1 MRSKNYAAARFPLC
15 LQRIAWSAQRGAG
28 GSAVMESGF
37 REQISGVSRI
47 SAAFILVPL
56 LMVISLHPVS
66 AQRTAS
72 AGRVAVTV
80 ENGLA
85 IAREDETIE
94 LPWGLLLEHLST
106 ASPSRVR
113 VVDAN
118 GSEVTSQIIDADA
131 NGIPELL
138 IFQASFWPNER
149 KQFFLEDVAPAAK
162 PVSRVHVMHD
172 VPRDDVAWESDRA
185 AFRIYGEGLKKT
197 PDSMSSS
204 GIDVWE
210 KRVRTPILEKWY
222 SKTHGSYHVDTGEG
236 ADFFEVGQTLGTGG
250 TALWRRDSLY
260 RADNFKA
267 YRITADGPIRAS
279 FELRYDPWSAGDVT
293 VSEVKKFSIDA
304 GQNLYREESTFA
316 AGKPGEIT
324 YAIGLVKRPGMKGT
338 ENKDGSWGWLSGWGP
353 IVPKGGGHGELGT
366 AVLLPR
372 DRILDWKETPT
383 HYLAISQ
390 AVSGQPV
397 VHYIGAGWTAS
408 GDFPTPQSWWKY
420 LDEYSM
426 RIASPVRV
434 TFGPARASR

>member
-1 MRSKNYAAARFPLC
+1 MRL
-15 LQRIAWSAQRGAG
+15 
-28 GSAVMESGF
+28 
-37 REQISGVSRI
+37 
-47 SAAFILVPL
+47 ILVSL
-56 LMVISLHPVS
+56 LMVIPLHPVS

-72 AGRVAVTV
+72 ARRVAVTI

-85 IAREDETIE
+85 SAREDETIE
-94 LPWGLLLEHLST
+94 LPWRVVLEHLPT
-106 ASPSRVR
+106 ASAPGLR
-113 VVDAN
+113 VVDDA
-118 GSEVTSQIIDADA
+118 GREVTSQIIDADA

-197 PDSMSSS
+197 PDSMSSN

-250 TALWRRDSLY
+250 TALWRGDSLY

-279 FELRYDPWSAGDVT
+279 FELRYDPWGDGKNV
-293 VSEVKKFSIDA
+293 VSEIKKFSIDA
-304 GQNLYREESTFA
+304 GQNLYREESIFTSNN
-316 AGKPGEIT
+316 GGEIT

-338 ENKDGSWGWLSGWGP
+338 ESKDQLWGWLSGWGP

-372 DRILDWKETPT
+372 ERILDWKETPT
-383 HYLAISQ
+383 HYLAISH
-390 AVSGQPV
+390 ATSRQPV

-408 GDFPTPQSWWKY
+408 GDFPTPQSWWLY
-420 LDEYSM
+420 LDAFAM
-426 RIASPVRV
+426 RLASPVTV
-434 TFGPARASR
+434 TLGQASSR

>member
-1 MRSKNYAAARFPLC
+1 MRLILASLLLLGISPNLARAQ
-15 LQRIAWSAQRGAG
+15 QR
-28 GSAVMESGF
+28 
-37 REQISGVSRI
+37 
-47 SAAFILVPL
+47 
-56 LMVISLHPVS
+56 
-66 AQRTAS
+66 AS
-72 AGRVAVTV
+72 ARRVAVTV

-94 LPWGLLLEHLST
+94 LPWQVLLEHLPT

-113 VVDAN
+113 VVDDA
-118 GSEVTSQIIDADA
+118 GREATSQIIDADA
-131 NGIPELL
+131 NGIPKAL

-197 PDSMSSS
+197 ADSMSSN

-236 ADFFEVGQTLGTGG
+236 ADFFEVGKTLGTGG
-250 TALWRRDSLY
+250 TALWRGDSLY
-260 RADNFKA
+260 RGDNFKA

-279 FELRYDPWSAGDVT
+279 FELRYDPWSDGNLV
-293 VSEVKKFSIDA
+293 VREVKKFSIDA
-304 GQNLYREESTFA
+304 GQNLYREESIFTSNN
-316 AGKPGEIT
+316 GGEIT

-338 ENKDGSWGWLSGWGP
+338 ESKDQSWAWLSGWGP

-372 DRILDWKETPT
+372 ERILDWKETPT
-383 HYLAISQ
+383 HYLAISH
-390 AVSGQPV
+390 ATSGQPV

-408 GDFPTPQSWWKY
+408 GDFPTPQSWWLY
-420 LDEYSM
+420 LDQSAM

-434 TFGPARASR
+434 TFGPAAGSSSSSSKR

>member
-1 MRSKNYAAARFPLC
+1 MMRSFLFFLLLSVGQRQLQPKTTRWEPSAERLGAAGSSVPYRL
-15 LQRIAWSAQRGAG
+15 RSIA
-28 GSAVMESGF
+28 
-37 REQISGVSRI
+37 
-47 SAAFILVPL
+47 
-56 LMVISLHPVS
+56 VI
-66 AQRTAS
+66 
-72 AGRVAVTV
+72 V
-80 ENGLA
+80 ENTLA
-85 IAREDETIE
+85 MPREDETVEI
-94 LPWGLLLEHLST
+94 PWRVVLEHLPT
-106 ASPSRVR
+106 AAPSRVR
-113 VVDAN
+113 VVDDG
-118 GSEVTSQIIDADA
+118 GSEVTSQIIDADG
-131 NGIPELL
+131 NGVPELL
-138 IFQASFWPNER
+138 IFQASFWANEK

-185 AFRIYGEGLKKT
+185 AFRIYGEGLKRT

-222 SKTHGSYHVDTGEG
+222 SKAHGSYHVDTGEG

-250 TALWRRDSLY
+250 TALWRGDSLY

-279 FELRYDPWSAGDVT
+279 FELRYDPWGAGDLIVW
-293 VSEVKKFSIDA
+293 EVKKFSIDA
-304 GQNLYREESTFA
+304 GQNLYREESIFTSNNNR
-316 AGKPGEIT
+316 EIT
-324 YAIGLVKRPGMKGT
+324 YAIGLVKRPGMKGV
-338 ENKDGSWGWLSGWGP
+338 ESKDHPWGWLSGWGP

-366 AVLLPR
+366 AVMLPR
-372 DRILDWKETPT
+372 ERILDWKETTT

-420 LDEYSM
+420 LDEQSM
-426 RIASPVRV
+426 RIASPVKV
-434 TFGPARASR
+434 TFPKT